1 MNNCN
6 RSQVYN
12 ARFKTRDL
20 KPIGKGR
27 QGIVFVVSERANGSH
42 PFAMKVIPYD
52 IGARRRGEPQPSI
65 FEYKNQEAVA
75 RVAPGGVVQVMKFK
89 RCVNF
94 VNPSIINM
102 PNVQNN
108 SKYNKSKQSI
118 MYIEYCTGGDL
129 ASWLKKQKK
138 LNDTVMCRLIST
150 VLKTLY
156 KIQKK
161 YPDFRHNDLHIQN
174 IFVAKRG
181 FLIGDFGWSRLKK
194 NGTNPAVNTANG
206 TSTASFWGVGP
217 KTDARYDQHM
227 FLNDL
232 LSWINTHKPSRFP
245 KTLAFLNTAIPDG
258 YRGISDTHVLQ
269 RRLRYLDPCPGLPSL
284 YQLINNKYVTTR
296 VARVRSLSLTK
307 RRTSPK
313 RSRSAPVSG
322 RLKIKGP
329 TGRMVYAD
337 GSSITL
343 RYLKNLARKKN
354 VNISSLANKRQIVS
368 KLFNV

>member
-1 MNNCN
+1 
-6 RSQVYN
+6 
-12 ARFKTRDL
+12 
-20 KPIGKGR
+20 
-27 QGIVFVVSERANGSH
+27 
-42 PFAMKVIPYD
+42 
-52 IGARRRGEPQPSI
+52 
-65 FEYKNQEAVA
+65 
-75 RVAPGGVVQVMKFK
+75 
-89 RCVNF
+89 
-94 VNPSIINM
+94 
-102 PNVQNN
+102 
-108 SKYNKSKQSI
+108 

-129 ASWLKKQKK
+129 DSWLKKQKK
-138 LNDTVMCRLIST
+138 LNDAIMCRLIST

-161 YPDFRHNDLHIQN
+161 YPDFRHNDLHMNN

-217 KTDARYDQHM
+217 KTDARYDHHM

-232 LSWINTHKPSRFP
+232 LSWITPSRFP

-258 YRGISDTHVLQ
+258 YRGSSDTHVLQ
-269 RRLRYLDPCPGLPSL
+269 RRLKYLDPCPGLPSL
-284 YQLINNKYVTTR
+284 YQLIHNKYI
-296 VARVRSLSLTK
+296 RSPPK
-307 RRTSPK
+307 RRK
-313 RSRSAPVSG
+313 RSRSAPVG
-322 RLKIKGP
+322 RRLKIKGP

-354 VNISSLANKRQIVS
+354 VNISNLANKRQIVS